1 MTTSAVDDFEY
12 IRRRAEEIKAERNL
26 ALTGSTLEEQPQGC
40 RPDESAVAT
49 DWPVPGA
56 PYFTY
61 QNDADG
67 MTPGM
72 WNDAYRQFIID
83 AGGSTFNLPDLRGR
97 VKPE

>member
-26 ALTGSTLEEQPQGC
+26 ALTGSTLSEEPKVV
-40 RPDESAVAT
+40 ESAT
-49 DWPVPGA
+49 DWPAPGD
-56 PYFTY
+56 PYVIY

-72 WNDAYRQFIID
+72 WNDAFCQLMIEGSFI
-83 AGGSTFNLPDLRGR
+83 LVEWRLR
-97 VKPE
+97 E